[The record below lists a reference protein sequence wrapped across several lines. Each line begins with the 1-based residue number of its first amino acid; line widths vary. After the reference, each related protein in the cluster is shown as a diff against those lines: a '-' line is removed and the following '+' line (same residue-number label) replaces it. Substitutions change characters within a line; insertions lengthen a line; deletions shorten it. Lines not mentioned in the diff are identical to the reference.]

1 MSQIIPLS
9 VLATLIAGAIT
20 SAHADSNTSMQ
31 NSKNH
36 DVMTVYATGNERDS
50 FEAPMMVTV
59 IKNNSPETRTANTAN
74 DILRKIPGISI
85 SGTGRSNGQDVSM
98 RGFGPKGVLTLV
110 DNIRQ
115 GTDTGHL
122 NGIFLDPALIKQVEI
137 VRGPSALLYGSGAMG
152 GVIAWETVDA
162 KDLLKPDQN
171 LGFRVF
177 SSAATGDHSFGIGGS
192 TFGKTDNFD
201 GLFSFVS
208 KDVGNIRLGGG
219 DKTTNDE
226 TIGNMLAKGSW
237 LIDDSQKVSGQLRY
251 YNNDAYEPKDP
262 QQIKDNPKSN
272 AKVNRTTR
280 QRDTQLTYQLKPSDQ
295 DWLNL
300 KSTLYYS
307 DTNITARPKTGYEG
321 RTQKTYG
328 VKLENR
334 SNLYQLPLASH
345 NLIYGG
351 EAYQQKQDPYSNTE
365 SFPNADIKFSSG
377 FIQDE
382 ISLKDL
388 PVAFIVGTR
397 YDNYKGTSN
406 GNKDVNADQWS
417 SKGAVTITPT
427 TWSMLFTSYSEAFR
441 APSMGEMYNDSKHF
455 EIPGWGVNRW
465 VSNPNLKPESTRTLE
480 YGAGLRFDDVLMA
493 RDGMQLKASYFDTK
507 ADDYIDTYVDMRK
520 MTTQSVNIDRVDIWG
535 WDASFGYN
543 TDYFNWDLAYN
554 HTDSNGISPQTGAP
568 LTSIKPDSITSTL
581 NVPIANSGFSVGWV
595 GEFTK
600 HTDFPKSDKVQR
612 QAGYGINDFYLSYQG
627 DGQLNGFGS
636 SVVLGNAFDKEYY
649 SSQGIP
655 QDGRSA
661 KLLVSYQ
668 W

>member
-9 VLATLIAGAIT
+9 VLATLIASAIT
-20 SAHADSNTSMQ
+20 SAHADSNTSMR

-162 KDLLKPDQN
+162 KDLLQPDQN

-177 SSAATGDHSFGIGGS
+177 STAATGDHSFGFGGS

-307 DTNITARPKTGYEG
+307 DINITARPKTGYEG

-365 SFPNADIKFSSG
+365 SFPNANIKFSSG

-382 ISLKDL
+382 IALKDL
-388 PVAFIVGTR
+388 PIAFIVGTR

-427 TWSMLFTSYSEAFR
+427 TWSMLFASYSEAFR

-455 EIPGWGVNRW
+455 EIPGLGVNRW

-493 RDGMQLKASYFDTK
+493 RDGMQFKASYFDTK

-543 TDYFNWDLAYN
+543 TDYFSWDLAYN
-554 HTDSNGISPQTGAP
+554 HTDSNGISPQTGTP

-600 HTDFPKSDKVQR
+600 HTDVPKSDKVQR
-612 QAGYGINDFYLSYQG
+612 QSGYGINDFYLSYQG